1 MLRICFK
8 VCLLLTV
15 HVLSLRLPCLMTHR
29 HSAMVPESARKSRL
43 DTFVAKT
50 FPAYTRSFIANLC
63 EKGFVT
69 VNNKV
74 QSKHYSVNEGDNIS
88 FDIEDATTSEVVP
101 ENIAIDILYE
111 DESVIAVNKPVGMV
125 VHPAVGSPNGTFAN
139 ALLYHLGTE
148 ASKLLIKDECKV
160 SVAGVDGE
168 EDDIAPA
175 FAENE
180 HLGNSYLRPGIVHR
194 LDKGTSGVLIAGKTP
209 QSVSS
214 LSQLFAL
221 RKVRKVYM
229 AVCVGHPGD
238 TTIARPIGRSVKNR
252 QQMCTFDGP
261 PGKLAVTHVRTLCFD
276 GKLSVCLL
284 RIETGR
290 SVICIIYKRISFSRV
305 LTLPHI

>member
-1 MLRICFK
+1 MSQK
-8 VCLLLTV
+8 
-15 HVLSLRLPCLMTHR
+15 
-29 HSAMVPESARKSRL
+29 HSAIVSGSAGKCRL
-43 DTFVAKT
+43 DTFAAKT

-63 EKGFVT
+63 EKGSVT

-74 QSKHYSVNEGDNIS
+74 QSKHYKVSEGDTVS
-88 FDIEDATTSEVVP
+88 FDIEDSATSEVVP
-101 ENIAIDILYE
+101 ENIPIDILYE
-111 DESVIAVNKPVGMV
+111 DDSIIAVNKPVGMV

-139 ALLYHLGTE
+139 ALLFHLGMD
-148 ASKLLIKDECKV
+148 ASKLLIKDCPLEPAIAV
-160 SVAGVDGE
+160 EA
-168 EDDIAPA
+168 DDDDTSPAIADT
-175 FAENE
+175 E
-180 HLGNSYLRPGIVHR
+180 HLRNSYLRPGIVHR

-209 QSVSS
+209 QAVSS

-290 SVICIIYKRISFSRV
+290 
-305 LTLPHI
+305 